1 MKLPRATLPGLEL
14 ARFRRATITKLAILA
29 VVLVPLVYGGLY
41 LWSNSD
47 PLSRLSNLQAAVVNS
62 DVPATVTGVDGSPRT
77 VDAGGELLEELTGPE
92 AAAGFHWRS
101 ATEEEAAQG
110 LRDGEFAA
118 VLRIPAGFSAA
129 LASTG
134 GEDPRQARLSV
145 TTDDAENYILGQVAN
160 TLATTIRTRV
170 ASGATADYLQ
180 NVYVAFSSIHDSLG
194 RAADGAGQLADGA
207 RQADEGAG
215 ALVVGLGDLGR
226 GAAQLVDG
234 TGQLRA
240 GSAALADGTAQV
252 AAGADGAASGA
263 GQLATGLD
271 RLRSATQDLPAQT
284 AQLSDGASR
293 VATGAGRVAEG
304 AQAVAGAADQVLPAL
319 EEADALAP
327 VVDDLLVQARR
338 LADADPD
345 DETLAAT
352 VRRLEQARQAL
363 ADGSLT
369 EVGRRAR
376 EQVDTLV
383 TGAQQLSEGASA
395 VSAGAGRLAAAAPA
409 LQQGVATAADGAGD
423 LATGTRRLAG
433 GAHDA
438 ADGAAA
444 LSDGAARVD
453 DGATALVDG
462 TAQAR
467 DGAGRLADGTRRLAD
482 GTGSLQDQLARGQDE
497 VPVYSGDAAADRAG
511 VVAAP
516 VNADRVKDHAVSRYS
531 DGLAPLFVPVALWVG
546 GMVTYMV
553 LRAVSPR
560 ALASTASSY
569 RAAVAGW
576 APGALLGVAQAV
588 VLGLVLLL
596 AVGIASPNP
605 VATVA
610 FAALIAVV
618 FTAIHQC
625 LNALLGGVG
634 RLVALVLLVL
644 QLTSAGG
651 TYPVGTSPAFFQA
664 LHPFLPMSYAA
675 DGLRHLITGAATG
688 PVLLDAGVLA
698 AFGVLALGVT
708 VLACHR
714 RRVWTVG
721 KLHPSLTL

>member
-1 MKLPRATLPGLEL
+1 MKLPRFSLPGLEL

-29 VVLVPLVYGGLY
+29 VVVVPLVYGGLY
-41 LWSNSD
+41 LWSNTD
-47 PLSRLSNLQAAVVNS
+47 PVGRLGNLQAVVVNS

-77 VDAGGELLEELTGPE
+77 VDAGKELVEQLTGPD
-92 AAAGFHWRS
+92 AAAGFHWRT
-101 ATEEEAAQG
+101 ATESQAAEG
-110 LRDGEFAA
+110 LRDGDYAA
-118 VLRIPAGFSAA
+118 VLRIPSGFSAA

-134 GEDPRQARLSV
+134 GADPQQAKLSV
-145 TTDDAENYILGQVAN
+145 TTDDAENYILGQVTN
-160 TLATTIRTRV
+160 TIATTIRTKV
-170 ASGATADYLQ
+170 ATGATTNYLE

-194 RAADGAGQLADGA
+194 KAADGAGQLADGA
-207 RQADEGAG
+207 RKADEGAG
-215 ALVVGLGDLGR
+215 SLVVGLGDLDK

-234 TGQLRA
+234 TGQLRS
-240 GSAALADGTAQV
+240 GSAQLATGTAKV
-252 AAGADGAASGA
+252 ATGADGAADGA

-271 RLRSATQDLPAQT
+271 QLRTATKDLPAQT
-284 AQLSDGASR
+284 AQLSAGASQ
-293 VATGAGRVAEG
+293 VATGAGRVADG
-304 AQAVAGAADQVLPAL
+304 ADAVAGAANRVLPAL
-319 EEADALAP
+319 QQAQQLSP
-327 VVDDLLVQARR
+327 LVDQLLTQARQ
-338 LADADPD
+338 LSAANPD
-345 DETLAAT
+345 DANLAAT
-352 VRRLEQARQAL
+352 VRSLEQAQQAL
-363 ADGSLT
+363 ADGSVAGIGQQVQQQ
-369 EVGRRAR
+369 VGA
-376 EQVDTLV
+376 LA
-383 TGAQQLSEGASA
+383 TGARQLSDGASA
-395 VSAGAGRLAAAAPA
+395 VSTGAGKLAAAAPA
-409 LQQGVATAADGAGD
+409 LQQGVANAADGAD
-423 LATGTRRLAG
+423 ALATGTRQLAT
-433 GAHDA
+433 GAHSA
-438 ADGAAA
+438 ADGASA
-444 LSDGAARVD
+444 LSTGAARVD
-453 DGATALVDG
+453 DGATALLNG
-462 TAQAR
+462 TSKAK
-467 DGAGRLADGTRRLAD
+467 DGAGQLADGTQQLAD
-482 GTGSLQDQLARGQDE
+482 GAGSLQSQLAEGQGK
-497 VPVYSGDAAADRAG
+497 VPVYTGDAATDRAG

-516 VNADRVKDHAVSRYS
+516 VAADRVKDHAVPRYS

-576 APGALLGVAQAV
+576 VPGALLGVAQAV
-588 VLGLVLLL
+588 VLWLVLLL

-610 FAALIAVV
+610 FAALVAVV

-651 TYPVGTSPAFFQA
+651 TYPVGTSPTFFEA

-675 DGLRHLITGAATG
+675 DGLRHLVTGAAAG

-698 AFGVLALGVT
+698 AFGVLALSVT

-714 RRVWTVG
+714 RRTWTVA

>member
-1 MKLPRATLPGLEL
+1 MKLPRFSLPGLEL

-29 VVLVPLVYGGLY
+29 VVIVPLIYGGLY
-41 LWSNSD
+41 LWSNTD
-47 PLSRLSNLQAAVVNS
+47 PVGRLENLQAVVVNS

-77 VDAGGELLEELTGPE
+77 VDAGKELVEQLTGPD
-92 AAAGFHWRS
+92 AAAGFHWRT
-101 ATEEEAAQG
+101 ATEEQAAQG
-110 LRDGEFAA
+110 LRDGDYAA
-118 VLRIPAGFSAA
+118 VLRIPSGFSAA

-134 GEDPRQARLSV
+134 GADPQQAKLSV
-145 TTDDAENYILGQVAN
+145 TTDDAENYILGQVTN
-160 TLATTIRTRV
+160 TIATTIRTKV
-170 ASGATADYLQ
+170 ATGATTNYLE

-194 RAADGAGQLADGA
+194 KAADGAGQLADGA
-207 RQADEGAG
+207 RKADEGAG
-215 ALVVGLGDLGR
+215 SLVVGLGDLDK

-234 TGQLRA
+234 TGQLRS
-240 GSAALADGTAQV
+240 GSAQLATGTAKV
-252 AAGADGAASGA
+252 ATGADGAATGA

-271 RLRSATQDLPAQT
+271 QLRTATKDLPAQT
-284 AQLSDGASR
+284 AQLSAGASQ
-293 VATGAGRVAEG
+293 VATGAGRVADG
-304 AQAVAGAADQVLPAL
+304 ADAVAGAANRVLPAL
-319 EEADALAP
+319 QQAQQLSPLVDQLLA
-327 VVDDLLVQARR
+327 QARQ
-338 LADADPD
+338 LSAASPD
-345 DETLAAT
+345 DANLAAT
-352 VRRLEQARQAL
+352 VRSLEQAQQAL
-363 ADGSLT
+363 ADGSVAGIGQQVQQQ
-369 EVGRRAR
+369 VGA
-376 EQVDTLV
+376 LA
-383 TGAQQLSEGASA
+383 TGARQLSDGASA
-395 VSAGAGRLAAAAPA
+395 VSTGAGKLAAAAPA
-409 LQQGVATAADGAGD
+409 LQQGVAKAADGAD
-423 LATGTRRLAG
+423 ALATGTRQLAT
-433 GAHDA
+433 GAHST
-438 ADGAAA
+438 ADGASA
-444 LSDGAARVD
+444 LSTGAARVD
-453 DGATALVDG
+453 DGATALLNG
-462 TAQAR
+462 TSKAK
-467 DGAGRLADGTRRLAD
+467 DGAGQLADGTQQLAD
-482 GTGSLQDQLARGQDE
+482 GAGSLQSQLAQGQGK
-497 VPVYSGDAAADRAG
+497 VPVYTGDAATDRAG

-516 VNADRVKDHAVSRYS
+516 VAADRVKEHAVPRYS

-576 APGALLGVAQAV
+576 VPGALLGVAQAV
-588 VLGLVLLL
+588 VLWLVLLL

-610 FAALIAVV
+610 FAALVAVV

-651 TYPVGTSPAFFQA
+651 TYPVGTSPTFFEA

-675 DGLRHLITGAATG
+675 DGLRHLVTGAAAG

-698 AFGVLALGVT
+698 AFGVLALSVT

-714 RRVWTVG
+714 RRTWTVA

>member
-1 MKLPRATLPGLEL
+1 MKLPRFSLPGLEL

-29 VVLVPLVYGGLY
+29 VVIVPLIYGGLY
-41 LWSNSD
+41 LWSNTD
-47 PLSRLSNLQAAVVNS
+47 PVGRLENLQAVVVNS

-77 VDAGGELLEELTGPE
+77 VDAGKELVEQLTGPD
-92 AAAGFHWRS
+92 AAAGFHWRT
-101 ATEEEAAQG
+101 ATEEQAAQG
-110 LRDGEFAA
+110 LRDGDYAA
-118 VLRIPAGFSAA
+118 VLRIPSGFSAA

-134 GEDPRQARLSV
+134 GADPQQAKLSV
-145 TTDDAENYILGQVAN
+145 TTDDAENYILGQVTN
-160 TLATTIRTRV
+160 TIATTIRTKV
-170 ASGATADYLQ
+170 ATGATTNYLE

-194 RAADGAGQLADGA
+194 KAADGAGQLADGA
-207 RQADEGAG
+207 RKADEGAG
-215 ALVVGLGDLGR
+215 SLVVGLGDLDK

-234 TGQLRA
+234 TGQLRS
-240 GSAALADGTAQV
+240 GSAQLATGTAKV
-252 AAGADGAASGA
+252 ATGADGAATGA

-271 RLRSATQDLPAQT
+271 QLRTATKDLPAQT
-284 AQLSDGASR
+284 AQRSAGASQ
-293 VATGAGRVAEG
+293 VATGAGRVADG
-304 AQAVAGAADQVLPAL
+304 ADAVAGAANRVLPAL
-319 EEADALAP
+319 QQAQQLSPLVDQLLA
-327 VVDDLLVQARR
+327 QARQ
-338 LADADPD
+338 LSAASPD
-345 DETLAAT
+345 DANLAAT
-352 VRRLEQARQAL
+352 VRSLEQAQQAL
-363 ADGSLT
+363 ADGSVAGIGQQVQQQ
-369 EVGRRAR
+369 VGA
-376 EQVDTLV
+376 LA
-383 TGAQQLSEGASA
+383 TGARQLSDGASA
-395 VSAGAGRLAAAAPA
+395 VSTGAGKLAAAAPA
-409 LQQGVATAADGAGD
+409 LQQGVAKAADGAD
-423 LATGTRRLAG
+423 ALATGTRQLAT
-433 GAHDA
+433 GAHST
-438 ADGAAA
+438 ADGASA
-444 LSDGAARVD
+444 LSTGAARVD
-453 DGATALVDG
+453 DGATALLNG
-462 TAQAR
+462 TSKAK
-467 DGAGRLADGTRRLAD
+467 DGAGQLADGTQQLAD
-482 GTGSLQDQLARGQDE
+482 GAGSLQSQLAQGQGK
-497 VPVYSGDAAADRAG
+497 VPVYTGDAATDRAG

-516 VNADRVKDHAVSRYS
+516 VAADRVKEHAVPRYS

-576 APGALLGVAQAV
+576 VPGALLGVAQAV
-588 VLGLVLLL
+588 VLWLVLLL

-610 FAALIAVV
+610 FAALVAVV

-651 TYPVGTSPAFFQA
+651 TYPVGTSPTFFEA

-675 DGLRHLITGAATG
+675 DGLRHLVTGAAAG

-698 AFGVLALGVT
+698 AFGVLALSVT

-714 RRVWTVG
+714 RRTWTVA

>member
-1 MKLPRATLPGLEL
+1 MKLPRFSLPGLEL

-29 VVLVPLVYGGLY
+29 VVIVPLIYGGLY
-41 LWSNSD
+41 LWSNTD
-47 PLSRLSNLQAAVVNS
+47 PVSRLSNLQAVVVNS

-77 VDAGGELLEELTGPE
+77 VDAGKELVAELTGPD
-92 AAAGFHWRS
+92 AAAGFHWRT
-101 ATEEEAAQG
+101 ATEAQAADG
-110 LRDGEFAA
+110 LRDGDYAA
-118 VLRIPAGFSAA
+118 VLRIPSGFSAA

-134 GEDPRQARLSV
+134 GADPQQAKLSV
-145 TTDDAENYILGQVAN
+145 TTDDAENYILGQVTN
-160 TLATTIRTRV
+160 TIATTIRTKV
-170 ASGATADYLQ
+170 ATGATTNYLE

-194 RAADGAGQLADGA
+194 KAADGAGQLADGA
-207 RQADEGAG
+207 RKADEGAG
-215 ALVVGLGDLGR
+215 SLVVGLGQLDQ

-234 TGQLRA
+234 TGQLRS
-240 GSAALADGTAQV
+240 GSAQLATGTAKV
-252 AAGADGAASGA
+252 ATGADGAASGA

-271 RLRSATQDLPAQT
+271 QLRTATKDLPAQT
-284 AQLSDGASR
+284 AQLSAGASQ
-293 VATGAGRVAEG
+293 VATGAGQVADG
-304 AQAVAGAADQVLPAL
+304 ADAVAGAANRVLPAL
-319 EEADALAP
+319 EQAGKLSPLVDQLLA
-327 VVDDLLVQARR
+327 QARQ
-338 LADADPD
+338 LSAANPD
-345 DETLAAT
+345 DANLAAT
-352 VRRLEQARQAL
+352 VRSLEQAQQAL
-363 ADGSLT
+363 ADGSMAG
-369 EVGRRAR
+369 VGQ
-376 EQVDTLV
+376 QVQQQVGALA
-383 TGAQQLSEGASA
+383 TGARQLSTGASA
-395 VSAGAGRLAAAAPA
+395 VSTGAGKLAAAAPA
-409 LQQGVATAADGAGD
+409 LQQGVAKAADGAD
-423 LATGTRRLAG
+423 ALATGTRQLAT
-433 GAHDA
+433 GAHSA
-438 ADGAAA
+438 ADGASA
-444 LSDGAARVD
+444 LSTGAARVD
-453 DGATALVDG
+453 DGATALLNGTGKAKDG
-462 TAQAR
+462 ASQLAGGTQQLA
-467 DGAGRLADGTRRLAD
+467 DGAG
-482 GTGSLQDQLARGQDE
+482 SLQSQLAQGQGK
-497 VPVYSGDAAADRAG
+497 VPVYTGDAATDRAG

-516 VNADRVKDHAVSRYS
+516 VTADRVKDHAVSRYS

-576 APGALLGVAQAV
+576 VPGALLGVAQAV
-588 VLGLVLLL
+588 VLWLVLLL

-651 TYPVGTSPAFFQA
+651 TYPVGTSPSFFET
-664 LHPFLPMSYAA
+664 LHPLLPMSYAA
-675 DGLRHLITGAATG
+675 DGLRHLITGAAAG

-698 AFGVLALGVT
+698 AFGVLAMAVT

-714 RRVWTVG
+714 RRTWTVG